1 MPQIEPGLRPASATG
16 FEAPRVLF
24 APVSGPHGSGEL
36 MRCLIIARE
45 LVRADPAL
53 DVRFLVARD
62 AVFRESVEF
71 PIIDCDQSP
80 TRSTLQVLAAIESVK
95 PQVMVFDNSG
105 RTVQLQAAR
114 RAGAS
119 VVFTS
124 RAPRLRWKAFRLKW
138 MRLLDEHWIVFP
150 AFVTGR
156 LTAFERLKMKLFPRY
171 RVRHFD
177 TFFRP
182 TDEQARLA
190 WLAAHDLK
198 ADRFTLFAPG
208 GRGERHAATDPA
220 ELFTV
225 AAREFAAATG
235 RTAVVLT
242 GSPKLTAAQLAEPA
256 AVRLLPRISP
266 DEVQHL
272 VAAAEMIV
280 GNGGTSMIHALAH
293 GRPMVAVPLA
303 SDQLRRIRRA
313 VRAGF
318 VVRGPMDAR
327 GIAATAA
334 ALMNDRTGREE
345 MQRRIAEIGISNG
358 VGEAVAALRALARRT
373 RPPQAA
379 A

>member
-1 MPQIEPGLRPASATG
+1 
-16 FEAPRVLF
+16 
-24 APVSGPHGSGEL
+24 

-45 LVRADPAL
+45 LVRADPGL

-71 PIIDCDQSP
+71 PILDCDQSP
-80 TRSTLQVLAAIESVK
+80 TRSTAQVLAAIESVK

-105 RTVQLQAAR
+105 RTAQLQAAR

-119 VVFTS
+119 LVFTS

-156 LTAFERLKMKLFPRY
+156 LTAFERLKMKLFPQY

-182 TDEQARLA
+182 SDESARLA
-190 WLAAHDLK
+190 WLAAHGLE
-198 ADRFTLFAPG
+198 AGRFTLFAPG
-208 GRGERHAATDPA
+208 GRGERHEATDPA

-235 RTAVVLT
+235 RTAAVLT

-256 AVRLLPRISP
+256 GVRLLPRISP

-272 VAAAEMIV
+272 VAGAEMIV

-303 SDQLRRIRRA
+303 SDQSRRIRRA

-318 VVRGPMDAR
+318 VVRGPMDAS
-327 GIAATAA
+327 GIAAAA
-334 ALMNDRTGREE
+334 ATLWNEPARREE
-345 MQRRIAEIGISNG
+345 MQRRIGELGITNG
-358 VGEAVAALRALARRT
+358 VDEAVAALRALARRAG
-373 RPPQAA
+373 PLAA
-379 A
+379 ST